1 MKNLSSRWAVTALLA
16 PVLMVLAIALMN
28 SPLSARPLGVPKNKG
43 FLAIGFVSANGGS
56 VNAPSF
62 ESLLMNVIAIR
73 LNKSTNTSLSDFAP
87 GWVIIGVPAHV
98 GGVGLG
104 VSQINTGSNFGG
116 NFGFNGISVSI
127 GEARPEI
134 QIDLNA
140 IQSLAQIFNTQAV
153 PAETYGQAELIL
165 DNARP
170 VTVIPVCGNALPRG
184 EGCINYTATLDPSL
198 SKQYIRVALVD
209 PKTGNAALDVSR
221 QQLTPLILGLNLDF
235 TGVPIT
241 STGTYTVIPS
251 MTWVQNTTPTPPAPI
266 TNPDLGT
273 VLGEIDT
280 SLSGGF
286 ATARPETITAEVAGT
301 NTVVESLNLP
311 TTCNGKSACQFT
323 MQLPAAAGDPT
334 ATPPTGGTAYDFF
347 ASGKAT
353 SYAVRSNV
361 IVYPSVPAVPNGS
374 PYLNIDL
381 QTNPLKIV
389 SKSQNSLSG
398 KITDACNGLAIQAA
412 TLQLLMPDPMAGGST
427 ATCMQNPPV
436 GCVAVATAATDE
448 VGIFPLPTN
457 GKIVAQFA
465 QIPVDSNAGYSMVV
479 TASGYDRTFPPIS
492 ATGGIVK
499 CTDST
504 KKGACDVSLNHGFL
518 TGNVVLDAPAT
529 AQTNVLVMAE
539 DSGTN
544 NLENVGMVTIPVGS
558 SSAPYTMNVPDK
570 VNPATSSGAAVTAL
584 DLFTNALDIFNGAPQ
599 IASGHTIAV
608 VGDVPAPDAPA
619 VSGGLSDCTGTA
631 STITQDLTGIT
642 CVGHGGVSGTVGG
655 PAPFT
660 SVLLSKLDANTNLV
674 DVESAPTVPDG
685 TTNAG
690 FYALCAPADP
700 DPYTLTHVNNG
711 IPDPSAT
718 AQVTLAAPVM
728 VPTAVPTAG
737 VTPTPCPG
745 ICDAGQGTQCLICT
759 GTSQNVP

>member
-16 PVLMVLAIALMN
+16 PVLIVLAIGLVN
-28 SPLSARPLGVPKNKG
+28 SPRSARAYGVPKNKG

-56 VNAPSF
+56 TSAPSF
-62 ESLLMNVIAIR
+62 ESLLMNVIAVR
-73 LNKSTNTSLSDFAP
+73 LNKSTDTSLSDFAA
-87 GWVIIGVPAHV
+87 GWVIVGVPAHV

-116 NFGFNGISVSI
+116 NFGFNGVSVSI
-127 GEARPEI
+127 GEARPEV
-134 QIDLNA
+134 QVDLNA

-165 DNARP
+165 DTARP

-221 QQLTPLILGLNLDF
+221 QQLTPLILGLNLSF

-241 STGTYTVIPS
+241 STGTYTVLPS
-251 MTWVQNTTPTPPAPI
+251 MTWVQNTTPTPPTPI

-286 ATARPETITAEVAGT
+286 ASARPETITAEVAGT
-301 NTVVESLNLP
+301 NNVVESLNLP
-311 TTCNGKSACQFT
+311 TTCNGKPTCQFT
-323 MQLPAAAGDPT
+323 MQLPASGDPNT
-334 ATPPTGGTAYDFF
+334 TPPTGGTAYDFY

-361 IVYPSVPAVPNGS
+361 IVYPSVPPNQNGS

-398 KITDACNGLAIQAA
+398 KITDACNGIAIQAA
-412 TLQLLMPDPMAGGST
+412 TLQLLMPDPLASPT
-427 ATCMQNPPV
+427 ANCLANPPV

-448 VGIFPLPTN
+448 VGTFPLPTN

-465 QIPVDSNAGYSMVV
+465 QIPADSSANYSMVV

-558 SSAPYTMNVPDK
+558 SSATYTMNVPDSL
-570 VNPATSSGAAVTAL
+570 NPASSSGAAVTAL

-608 VGDVPAPDAPA
+608 VGDVAAPSPPT
-619 VSGGLSDCTGTA
+619 VTGGLSNCTGA
-631 STITQDLTGIT
+631 GSTVSQDLTGIT

-660 SVLLSKLDANTNLV
+660 TVLLSKPDASSNLV
-674 DVESAPTVPDG
+674 DLESAPSVPSNNA
-685 TTNAG
+685 NAG
-690 FYALCAPADP
+690 YYALCAPADP
-700 DPYTLTHVNNG
+700 NPYTLTHVNNG